1 MENMLPFKDVSRT
14 AQNKRCSKLKQC
26 GIEAAILAPLMRYP
40 CSAPGNALNIPCPQ
54 EVMLSKNVAKRKN
67 SEMEANTPT
76 TSTTFTR
83 SATAPLSKDRC
94 FFCQVDD
101 GRSLFTVRT
110 ENAGNELKNAMQI
123 TQDPV
128 LMTRLNNAVAPTNA
142 HAIDVRYHKLSWTNH
157 VFRVLRDDAR
167 NQARPTTADLP
178 MQMACL
184 IELINIVDI
193 ETQNKAYLP
202 MDVIETTYI
211 SMLGGSDEAE
221 KHTPTLTRQ
230 WLKDKV
236 LSELPSVTSVR
247 QKNRQKPSALY
258 CPEACEEDMV
268 NTSMMKDHA
277 SEMDN
282 TKMLYKTANLIR
294 RRITD
299 STEEKKQ
306 IDTVTVTS
314 TKQDV
319 PNDLYSLIRWI
330 LVGPAEELQTEMR
343 SRTVD
348 RSALTIS
355 QNIMYAFKTRRQ
367 VQHKPKHALATFRT
381 QSVREN
387 PQVLGL
393 ALSVHHDTR
402 NKKLVHL
409 LHAHDYCV
417 PYSRAL
423 LLETSIANAV
433 VENTREFNGLYVPPF
448 LEKG

>member
-1 MENMLPFKDVSRT
+1 MSEDPDGSTLSLGTSKESTDWKLCTICQEKKNNKGTVVLNPRTESYQKLLDIVADRASVQDGEYVTLQRRLQDCTKQTMLEAKSMWHRSCYSCATNEICLQRARERFEHSMSTGSYSVKKRGHKRT
-14 AQNKRCSKLKQC
+14 
-26 GIEAAILAPLMRYP
+26 
-40 CSAPGNALNIPCPQ
+40 
-54 EVMLSKNVAKRKN
+54 N

-101 GRSLFTVRT
+101 GQSLFTVRT

-128 LMTRLNNAVAPTNA
+128 LMTRLNNAVAPTDA
-142 HAIDVRYHKLSWTNH
+142 HAIDVRYHKLCWTNH

-202 MDVIETTYI
+202 MDVIESTYI

-221 KHTPTLTRQ
+221 KHTPTLIRQ

-247 QKNRQKPSALY
+247 QKNRQKPSVLY
-258 CPEACEEDMV
+258 CPEACEGDMV
-268 NTSMMKDHA
+268 NTSMMKDNA
-277 SEMDN
+277 SEIDN
-282 TKMLYKTANLIR
+282 TKMLYKKANLIR
-294 RRITD
+294 TRITD
-299 STEEKKQ
+299 STESDRYSHSNKHKK
-306 IDTVTVTS
+306 
-314 TKQDV
+314 DV
-319 PNDLYSLIRWI
+319 PNDFYSLIRWI

-381 QSVREN
+381 QSV
-387 PQVLGL
+387 
-393 ALSVHHDTR
+393 
-402 NKKLVHL
+402 
-409 LHAHDYCV
+409 
-417 PYSRAL
+417 
-423 LLETSIANAV
+423 
-433 VENTREFNGLYVPPF
+433 
-448 LEKG
+448 